1 MNSTGWTRWPPKEGP
16 PTSRRRLVAKEV
28 QAWNIHISIF

>member
-1 MNSTGWTRWPPKEGP
+1 MNSTGWTGWPPKEGP

-28 QAWNIHISIF
+28 QAWNIHMSIF

>member
-1 MNSTGWTRWPPKEGP
+1 MYIIPAIIYSTGWTGWPPKEGS

-28 QAWNIHISIF
+28 QA